1 MVFVSDLRLSMSLSG
16 SIPVAV
22 NGIISLFGVADSTP
36 CMCRIFLTIPRRWS
50 CFHVLATVTSAAVSV
65 GVRVPFWN

>member
-36 CMCRIFLTIPRRWS
+36 LYVCLASSLSSPRRWRLFPRLGY
-50 CFHVLATVTSAAVSV
+50 CD
-65 GVRVPFWN
+65 